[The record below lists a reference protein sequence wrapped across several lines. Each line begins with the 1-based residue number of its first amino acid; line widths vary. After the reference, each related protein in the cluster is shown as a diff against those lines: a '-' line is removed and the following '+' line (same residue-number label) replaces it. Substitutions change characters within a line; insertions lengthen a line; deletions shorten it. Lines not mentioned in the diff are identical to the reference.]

1 MNYSKALM
9 FCGTVI
15 LTSAG
20 FATATPVD
28 AKTRT
33 VVVEAQDK
41 PIERVSYRDLN
52 LVLASHQKILNG
64 RVTGAVRNVCVE
76 ASTTAS
82 DPYAGIGCRSY
93 AWKGAKPQIA
103 LAIQRAREIAQT
115 GSSSIAA
122 AAITISTPQ

>member
-20 FATATPVD
+20 FATAPVD

-33 VVVEAQDK
+33 VVVEAQDR

-64 RVTGAVRNVCVE
+64 RVTGAVRNVCAE
-76 ASTTAS
+76 AATSAP

-93 AWKGAKPQIA
+93 AWKGAKPQIS

-122 AAITISTPQ
+122 AAITISAPQ